1 MSGMRFLILEITTF
15 EQIRTNAV
23 ANPIPIPL
31 IAEEVVPNVG
41 HIPSKSTNVGFS
53 FTIPFIKTLKLFI

>member
-1 MSGMRFLILEITTF
+1 MNHVGMRFLILEITTF
-15 EQIRTNAV
+15 EQISTNAV

-41 HIPSKSTNVGFS
+41 HIPSKRQMLGSLFYD
-53 FTIPFIKTLKLFI
+53 TIH